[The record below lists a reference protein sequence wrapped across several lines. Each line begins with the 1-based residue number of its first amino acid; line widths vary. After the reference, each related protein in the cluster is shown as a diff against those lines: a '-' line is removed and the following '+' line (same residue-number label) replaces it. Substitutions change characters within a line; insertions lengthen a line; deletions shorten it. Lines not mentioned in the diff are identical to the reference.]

1 MLGGLSGGNYCTLA
15 EPFATGVCPDRLTP
29 WTLAVSFVAMDLH
42 ELLGDIDIYLLDQ
55 LLKGRIAPGM
65 RLLDAGC
72 GGGRNLVWFLRSGYE
87 VCGVDENPAAVQ
99 QACSLAGHLAPALS
113 PESFQVTDLASLPF
127 PADHFDVVVCSA
139 VLHFARDEEH
149 FDRMLDEMW
158 RVLRPG
164 GLFFARLAS
173 TIGLAG
179 RVRPLGGRWFLL
191 PDGSERFLVDE
202 DLLQRTATR
211 LGGAWLDPL
220 KTTLVQNLRSM
231 STWVLRK
238 GR

>member
-1 MLGGLSGGNYCTLA
+1 MDLHEIDLH
-15 EPFATGVCPDRLTP
+15 EI
-29 WTLAVSFVAMDLH
+29 DLH

-99 QACSLAGHLAPALS
+99 HARRLAGHLAPAL
-113 PESFQVTDLASLPF
+113 PQESFQVADLEAMPF
-127 PADHFDVVVCSA
+127 PAERFDAVVCSA

-173 TIGLAG
+173 TIGLEG

-202 DLLQRTATR
+202 DLLQTTTTR

-231 STWVLRK
+231 TTWVLRK
-238 GR
+238 ERLALPSL